1 MQEFLSN
8 TGIFIF
14 YIMTVNYLLE
24 FHAMPN
30 PSTTTVDT
38 MTDKPQA
45 TGGALSIAILA
56 IAAFVIVTTEFL
68 IVGLLPALARDLS
81 ITVATAGQL
90 VTLFAVVVMVCGPFL
105 TAWLANVDRKKL
117 FVAVLV
123 LFAATNALAAVA
135 QNIWVLALARL
146 LPALALP
153 VFWGTASDTAAQIA
167 GPEKAG
173 RAVSTVYLGI
183 SAAMLFGIPLGTLAA
198 DAIGWRGAFAL
209 LAALSLLIAVLM
221 FFSMPTVRA
230 SQPVAMR
237 EQAKILKSPFF
248 MANVALSILVFTAMF
263 TGYTYLA
270 EMLEKSAGVAPAQ
283 VGWWLMGFGA
293 VGLIGNWLGG
303 LWVDQKPLAT
313 TAIFSVVLGL
323 GMAASM
329 LFAGLSIGFAVALGV
344 WGIANTALYPICQI
358 RVMKAATGAQ
368 ALAGTI
374 NVSAA
379 NGGIALGAVIGGVA
393 VANWGAGN
401 VGYVAAGIAVLAA
414 LAAGLVARM
423 SPAVVP
429 AMSPAMSPAA
439 KAS

>member
-1 MQEFLSN
+1 
-8 TGIFIF
+8 
-14 YIMTVNYLLE
+14 
-24 FHAMPN
+24 MPN
-30 PSTTTVDT
+30 SSTTTVDT
-38 MTDKPQA
+38 MADKPQA
-45 TGGALSIAILA
+45 TGGTLSITILA

-198 DAIGWRGAFAL
+198 DAIGWRGAFGL
-209 LAALSLLIAVLM
+209 LAALSLLVAVLM

-313 TAIFSVVLGL
+313 TAIFSLVLAA

-329 LFAGLSIGFAVALGV
+329 LFAGLSIGFAIALGV

-379 NGGIALGAVIGGVA
+379 NGGIALGAVIGGLA

-414 LAAGLVARM
+414 LAAGLVGRM
-423 SPAVVP
+423 TPAV
-429 AMSPAMSPAA
+429 
-439 KAS
+439 KA

>member
-1 MQEFLSN
+1 M
-8 TGIFIF
+8 
-14 YIMTVNYLLE
+14 
-24 FHAMPN
+24 A
-30 PSTTTVDT
+30 
-38 MTDKPQA
+38 DKPQA
-45 TGGALSIAILA
+45 TGGTLSITILA

-198 DAIGWRGAFAL
+198 DAIGWRGAFGL
-209 LAALSLLIAVLM
+209 LAALSLLVAVLM

-313 TAIFSVVLGL
+313 TAIFSLVLAA

-329 LFAGLSIGFAVALGV
+329 LFAGLSIGFAIALGV

-379 NGGIALGAVIGGVA
+379 NGGIALGAVIGGLA

-414 LAAGLVARM
+414 LATSLVGRM
-423 SPAVVP
+423 TPAV
-429 AMSPAMSPAA
+429 
-439 KAS
+439 KA

>member
-1 MQEFLSN
+1 
-8 TGIFIF
+8 
-14 YIMTVNYLLE
+14 
-24 FHAMPN
+24 MPN

-38 MTDKPQA
+38 MADKPQA
-45 TGGALSIAILA
+45 TGGTLSITILA

-198 DAIGWRGAFAL
+198 DAIGWRGAFGL
-209 LAALSLLIAVLM
+209 LAALSLLVAVLM
-221 FFSMPTVRA
+221 FFSMPMVRA

-313 TAIFSVVLGL
+313 TAIFSLVLAA

-329 LFAGLSIGFAVALGV
+329 LFAGLSIGFAIALGV

-379 NGGIALGAVIGGVA
+379 NGGIALGAVIGGLA

-414 LAAGLVARM
+414 LATSLVARM
-423 SPAVVP
+423 NPP
-429 AMSPAMSPAA
+429 T
-439 KAS
+439 KA

>member
-1 MQEFLSN
+1 
-8 TGIFIF
+8 
-14 YIMTVNYLLE
+14 
-24 FHAMPN
+24 MPN
-30 PSTTTVDT
+30 SSTTTIDA
-38 MTDKPQA
+38 MADKPQA
-45 TGGALSIAILA
+45 TGGTLSITILA

-198 DAIGWRGAFAL
+198 DAIGWRGAFGL
-209 LAALSLLIAVLM
+209 LAALSLLVAVLM

-313 TAIFSVVLGL
+313 TAIFSLVLAA

-329 LFAGLSIGFAVALGV
+329 LFAGLSIGFAIALGV

-379 NGGIALGAVIGGVA
+379 NGGIALGAVIGGLA

-414 LAAGLVARM
+414 LATSLVARM
-423 SPAVVP
+423 T
-429 AMSPAMSPAA
+429 PAA
-439 KAS
+439 TPAIKA

>member
-1 MQEFLSN
+1 
-8 TGIFIF
+8 
-14 YIMTVNYLLE
+14 
-24 FHAMPN
+24 MPN
-30 PSTTTVDT
+30 SSTTTVDA
-38 MTDKPQA
+38 MADKPQA
-45 TGGALSIAILA
+45 TGGTLSITILA

-198 DAIGWRGAFAL
+198 DAIGWRGAFGL
-209 LAALSLLIAVLM
+209 LAALSLLVAVLM

-313 TAIFSVVLGL
+313 TAIFSLVLAA

-329 LFAGLSIGFAVALGV
+329 LFAGLSIGFAIALGV

-379 NGGIALGAVIGGVA
+379 NGGIALGAVIGGLA

-414 LAAGLVARM
+414 LATSLVARM
-423 SPAVVP
+423 NPP
-429 AMSPAMSPAA
+429 T
-439 KAS
+439 KA

>member
-1 MQEFLSN
+1 MSN
-8 TGIFIF
+8 S
-14 YIMTVNYLLE
+14 
-24 FHAMPN
+24 
-30 PSTTTVDT
+30 STTTVDT
-38 MTDKPQA
+38 MADKPQA
-45 TGGALSIAILA
+45 TGGTLSITILA

-198 DAIGWRGAFAL
+198 DAIGWRGAFGL
-209 LAALSLLIAVLM
+209 LAALSLLVAVLM

-313 TAIFSVVLGL
+313 TAIFSLML
-323 GMAASM
+323 AAGMAASM
-329 LFAGLSIGFAVALGV
+329 LFAGLSIGFAIALGV

-379 NGGIALGAVIGGVA
+379 NGGIALGAVIGGLA

-414 LAAGLVARM
+414 LATSLVGRM
-423 SPAVVP
+423 TPAV
-429 AMSPAMSPAA
+429 
-439 KAS
+439 KA

>member
-1 MQEFLSN
+1 
-8 TGIFIF
+8 
-14 YIMTVNYLLE
+14 
-24 FHAMPN
+24 MPN
-30 PSTTTVDT
+30 SSTTTVDT
-38 MTDKPQA
+38 MADKPQA
-45 TGGALSIAILA
+45 TGGTLSITILA

-198 DAIGWRGAFAL
+198 DAIGWRGAFGL
-209 LAALSLLIAVLM
+209 LAALSLLVAVLM

-313 TAIFSVVLGL
+313 TAIFSLVLAA

-329 LFAGLSIGFAVALGV
+329 LFAGLSIGFAIALGV

-379 NGGIALGAVIGGVA
+379 NGGIALGAVIGGLA

-414 LAAGLVARM
+414 LATSLVGRM
-423 SPAVVP
+423 TPAI
-429 AMSPAMSPAA
+429 
-439 KAS
+439 KA

>member
-1 MQEFLSN
+1 
-8 TGIFIF
+8 
-14 YIMTVNYLLE
+14 
-24 FHAMPN
+24 MPN
-30 PSTTTVDT
+30 SSTTTVDA
-38 MTDKPQA
+38 MADKPQA
-45 TGGALSIAILA
+45 TGGALSITILA

-198 DAIGWRGAFAL
+198 DAIGWRGAFGL
-209 LAALSLLIAVLM
+209 LAALSLLVAVLM

-313 TAIFSVVLGL
+313 TAIFSLVLAA

-329 LFAGLSIGFAVALGV
+329 LFAGLSIGFAIALGV

-379 NGGIALGAVIGGVA
+379 NGGIALGAVIGGLA

-414 LAAGLVARM
+414 LATSLVARM
-423 SPAVVP
+423 NPP
-429 AMSPAMSPAA
+429 A
-439 KAS
+439 KA

>member
-1 MQEFLSN
+1 MMKEFLSN
-8 TGIFIF
+8 TRIFIF
-14 YIMTVNYLLE
+14 YIMLDNYPQE
-24 FHAMPN
+24 FFAMPN
-30 PSTTTVDT
+30 SSTTTVDA
-38 MTDKPQA
+38 MADKPQA
-45 TGGALSIAILA
+45 TGGALSITILA

-117 FVAVLV
+117 FIAVLV

-198 DAIGWRGAFAL
+198 DAIGWRGAFGL
-209 LAALSLLIAVLM
+209 LAALSLLVAVLM

-313 TAIFSVVLGL
+313 TAIFSLVLAA

-329 LFAGLSIGFAVALGV
+329 LFAGLSIGFAIALGV

-379 NGGIALGAVIGGVA
+379 NGGIALGAVIGGLA

-414 LAAGLVARM
+414 LATSLVGRM
-423 SPAVVP
+423 TPAV
-429 AMSPAMSPAA
+429 
-439 KAS
+439 KA

>member
-1 MQEFLSN
+1 
-8 TGIFIF
+8 
-14 YIMTVNYLLE
+14 
-24 FHAMPN
+24 MPN
-30 PSTTTVDT
+30 SSTTTVDA
-38 MTDKPQA
+38 MADKPQA
-45 TGGALSIAILA
+45 TGGALSITILA

-198 DAIGWRGAFAL
+198 DAIGWRGAFGL
-209 LAALSLLIAVLM
+209 LAALSLLVAVLM

-313 TAIFSVVLGL
+313 TAIFSLVLAA

-329 LFAGLSIGFAVALGV
+329 LFAGLSIGFAIALGV

-379 NGGIALGAVIGGVA
+379 NGGIALGAVIGGLA

-414 LAAGLVARM
+414 LATSLVARM
-423 SPAVVP
+423 NPP
-429 AMSPAMSPAA
+429 T
-439 KAS
+439 KA

>member
-1 MQEFLSN
+1 
-8 TGIFIF
+8 
-14 YIMTVNYLLE
+14 
-24 FHAMPN
+24 MPN
-30 PSTTTVDT
+30 SSTTTVDT
-38 MTDKPQA
+38 MADKPQA
-45 TGGALSIAILA
+45 TGGTLSITILA

-198 DAIGWRGAFAL
+198 DAIGWRGAFGL
-209 LAALSLLIAVLM
+209 LAALSLLVAVLM

-248 MANVALSILVFTAMF
+248 MANVALSILVFTGMF

-313 TAIFSVVLGL
+313 TAIFSLVLAA

-329 LFAGLSIGFAVALGV
+329 LFAGLSIGFAIALGV

-379 NGGIALGAVIGGVA
+379 NGGIALGAVIGGLA

-414 LAAGLVARM
+414 LATGLVGRM
-423 SPAVVP
+423 T
-429 AMSPAMSPAA
+429 PAA
-439 KAS
+439 KA

>member
-1 MQEFLSN
+1 
-8 TGIFIF
+8 
-14 YIMTVNYLLE
+14 
-24 FHAMPN
+24 MPN
-30 PSTTTVDT
+30 SSTTTVDALA
-38 MTDKPQA
+38 DKPQA
-45 TGGALSIAILA
+45 TGGALSITILA

-198 DAIGWRGAFAL
+198 DAIGWRGAFGL
-209 LAALSLLIAVLM
+209 LAALSLLVAVLM

-313 TAIFSVVLGL
+313 TAIFSLVLAA

-329 LFAGLSIGFAVALGV
+329 LFAGLSIGFAIALGV

-379 NGGIALGAVIGGVA
+379 NGGIALGAVIGGLA

-414 LAAGLVARM
+414 LATSLVARM
-423 SPAVVP
+423 T
-429 AMSPAMSPAA
+429 PAA
-439 KAS
+439 KA